1 MTETSI
7 NTGAVVLLT
16 GGAGFLG
23 KVVLE
28 HLLRQKKDLGISK
41 VILVIR
47 PNRKRSAAERF
58 TDQVATAPCFYRLPL
73 NWTRNVEVISGD
85 LSLPAWGL
93 TPAEQQALAERVTH
107 IIHSAASVDFNLP
120 IKDAAEAN
128 ITSALSVID
137 FAKTCPNLASIVSVS
152 TAYVRPHRPGPL
164 AEELVDLPFDPAQ
177 MYEDIKH
184 GRCAQ
189 ADLLA
194 TTGHPNTYT
203 LTKCI
208 AEHLILRSRGT
219 LPLSI
224 VRPSIISAALKY
236 PFPGWIDSYAALAA
250 FVGVFGAGYL
260 RIVAADPDARLD
272 VVPVDVVADTIVTQC
287 FRVPANVQNPQ
298 IVHAV
303 AGLKNAMLIGQLPQ
317 SGGPYFDK
325 FPSKRPAYLWNM
337 GPLNFR
343 RKVEHVMFHRVPTNL
358 AKFYARLTGQ
368 AKLAE
373 RIGKLNQVL
382 NSIFAIFPYFTHRSF
397 DFVQHKP
404 TSLELNFKSYLFLIC
419 EGVHKYLLKGSPDRQ
434 LLVGANSEQN
444 TKLFT
449 RRRKVSG
456 LDAAGAGVRQYIE
469 RIFSEVVFDQASF
482 MRALSNCPAGMRLV
496 IASSEHSY
504 FDCILVC
511 YLRYARPDLDIGL
524 TGDANASTFAKLPVI
539 GPLFKAMS
547 VQGEDLSSLLKDRGE
562 TFAVLPVAIAYDQ
575 IPESVMEL
583 KQEDGDGEPMR
594 AYQIAQWLEH
604 LTQRSSKLGSVHI
617 RCGEPVIMRPADEVD
632 ARRQRIAAAIK
643 QAMPVSSYHVAAF
656 LEAQARSEA
665 KVGSNLESS
674 LEPAMTAEL
683 LTAILRRCGA
693 TTEPSLLP
701 ELKNPSLV
709 SNLDLAVE
717 RAGRTQWQHFVIDAV
732 SKDVV
737 AGNLVDLDEDE
748 LQTIRPLAA
757 AILAPI
763 KKIKLTGA
771 SIEEQSAVKSNR
783 HQGQSQGQ
791 ITAERPTVQTDLV

>member
-1 MTETSI
+1 MTEKSI

-28 HLLRQKKDLGISK
+28 HLLRQKKELGISK

-47 PNRKRSAAERF
+47 PNRKRSAVERF
-58 TDQVATAPCFYRLPL
+58 TDQVASAPCFYRLPL
-73 NWTRNVEVISGD
+73 NWTRHVEVISGD
-85 LSLPAWGL
+85 LSLPCWGL
-93 TPAEQQALAERVTH
+93 TPAEQRALADRVTH

-184 GRCAQ
+184 GRCVQ

-303 AGLKNAMLIGQLPQ
+303 AGLKNALLIGQLPKT
-317 SGGPYFDK
+317 GGPYFQK
-325 FPSKRPAYLWNM
+325 FTNKRQVYLWNM

-343 RKVEHVMFHRVPTNL
+343 RKVEHMMFHRVPTNL
-358 AKFYARLTGQ
+358 AKVYARLTGQ
-368 AKLAE
+368 TKLTE
-373 RIGKLNQVL
+373 RIGKLNHVL

-397 DFVQHKP
+397 DFIQNRP
-404 TSLELNFKSYLFLIC
+404 NSLELDFKSYLFLIC
-419 EGVHKYLLKGSPDRQ
+419 EGVHKYLLRGSPDRQ
-434 LLVGANSEQN
+434 TLVGASAQQN
-444 TKLFT
+444 TKTKTKVFKSW
-449 RRRKVSG
+449 RKVSP
-456 LDAAGAGVRQYIE
+456 LEAASADVHHYIE
-469 RIFSEVVFDQASF
+469 RIFDEVAFDQASF
-482 MRALSNCPAGMRLV
+482 MQALSNCPDGMRLV

-504 FDCILVC
+504 FDCILIC
-511 YLRYARPDLDIGL
+511 YLRFVRPDLGIGL
-524 TGDANASTFAKLPVI
+524 TGDATASTLAKLPVI
-539 GPLFKAMS
+539 GPLFEAMS
-547 VQGEDLSSLLKDRGE
+547 IQGEDLSSLLKDPRE
-562 TFAVLPVAIAYDQ
+562 TFAVLPVAVAYDQ
-575 IPESVMEL
+575 IPESIMEL
-583 KQEDGDGEPMR
+583 RQEDGDGEPMR

-604 LTQRSSKLGSVHI
+604 LTLRSSKLGSVHI
-617 RCGEPVIMRPADEVD
+617 RCGEPVIVRPKDESD
-632 ARRQRIAAAIK
+632 ASSQRITAAIK
-643 QAMPVSSYHVAAF
+643 RAMPVSSYHVAAF
-656 LEAQARSEA
+656 LDAQARSKA
-665 KVGSNLESS
+665 KVDSSMESS
-674 LEPAMTAEL
+674 VEPALTTEL
-683 LTAILRRCGA
+683 LTAVLRRCGA
-693 TTEPSLLP
+693 TIEPSILT
-701 ELKNPSLV
+701 EQKNEFAAARVDP
-709 SNLDLAVE
+709 AVE
-717 RAGRTQWQHFVIDAV
+717 RASRKQWQHFIVEAV
-732 SKDVV
+732 SKD
-737 AGNLVDLDEDE
+737 
-748 LQTIRPLAA
+748 TAA
-757 AILAPI
+757 ANL
-763 KKIKLTGA
+763 
-771 SIEEQSAVKSNR
+771 S
-783 HQGQSQGQ
+783 
-791 ITAERPTVQTDLV
+791 LVP

>member
-73 NWTRNVEVISGD
+73 NWTRHVEVISGD

-152 TAYVRPHRPGPL
+152 TAYVRPHRAGPL

-317 SGGPYFDK
+317 TGGPYFDK
-325 FPSKRPAYLWNM
+325 FPSKRQVYLWNM

-368 AKLAE
+368 DKLAE

-434 LLVGANSEQN
+434 LLVGASADKNIN
-444 TKLFT
+444 LFT
-449 RRRKVSG
+449 GRHNVSG
-456 LDAAGAGVRQYIE
+456 LDAAGAGVRQCIE

-482 MRALSNCPAGMRLV
+482 MRALSNCPDGMRLV

-575 IPESVMEL
+575 IPESMMEL

-701 ELKNPSLV
+701 EQKNPSLV
-709 SNLDLAVE
+709 SSLDLAVE

-763 KKIKLTGA
+763 KKVKLTGA

>member
-16 GGAGFLG
+16 WGAGFLG

-152 TAYVRPHRPGPL
+152 TAYVRPHRAGPL

-260 RIVAADPDARLD
+260 RIVAADPDSRLD
-272 VVPVDVVADTIVTQC
+272 VVPVDVVAGTIVTQC

-434 LLVGANSEQN
+434 LLVGASADKNIN
-444 TKLFT
+444 LFT
-449 RRRKVSG
+449 GRHNVSG
-456 LDAAGAGVRQYIE
+456 LDAAGAGVRQCIE

-482 MRALSNCPAGMRLV
+482 MRALSNCPDGMRLV

-511 YLRYARPDLDIGL
+511 YLRYARPDLDIGF

-539 GPLFKAMS
+539 GLLFQAMS
-547 VQGEDLSSLLKDRGE
+547 VQGEALSSLLKDRGE

-594 AYQIAQWLEH
+594 AYQIAQWLEY

-701 ELKNPSLV
+701 EQKNPSLV

-763 KKIKLTGA
+763 KKVKLTGA

>member
-260 RIVAADPDARLD
+260 RIVAADPDSRLD
-272 VVPVDVVADTIVTQC
+272 VVPVDVVAGTIVTQC

-419 EGVHKYLLKGSPDRQ
+419 EGVHKYLLKASPDRQ
-434 LLVGANSEQN
+434 LLVGASADKNIN
-444 TKLFT
+444 LFT
-449 RRRKVSG
+449 GRHNVSG
-456 LDAAGAGVRQYIE
+456 LDAAGAGVRQCIE

-482 MRALSNCPAGMRLV
+482 MRALSNCPDGMRLV

-594 AYQIAQWLEH
+594 AYQIAQWLEY

-701 ELKNPSLV
+701 EQKNPSLV

-763 KKIKLTGA
+763 KKVKLTGA

>member
-397 DFVQHKP
+397 DFVQNKP

-763 KKIKLTGA
+763 KKVKLTGA

>member
-260 RIVAADPDARLD
+260 RIVAADPDSRLD
-272 VVPVDVVADTIVTQC
+272 VVPVDVVAGTIVTQC

-317 SGGPYFDK
+317 TGGPYFDK
-325 FPSKRPAYLWNM
+325 FPSKRQVYLWNM

-434 LLVGANSEQN
+434 LLVGASADKNIN
-444 TKLFT
+444 LFT
-449 RRRKVSG
+449 GRHNVSG
-456 LDAAGAGVRQYIE
+456 LDAAGAGVRQCIE

-482 MRALSNCPAGMRLV
+482 MRALSNCPDGMRLV

-575 IPESVMEL
+575 IPESMMEL

-594 AYQIAQWLEH
+594 AYQIAQWLEY

-701 ELKNPSLV
+701 EQKNPSLV

-763 KKIKLTGA
+763 KKVKLTGA

-791 ITAERPTVQTDLV
+791 ITAERPTVQKDLV